1 MNSEEAGKRIEKIE
15 EEIDQIQPE
24 LSALRDNLVKYEI
37 ASSGERIAY
46 EEKRQRLD
54 IIIVTWRD
62 ILHSGLKS
70 PGSMDMIHLIHKVID
85 NMDDYLNRERGRR
98 K

>member
-1 MNSEEAGKRIEKIE
+1 MEETVKEVA
-15 EEIDQIQPE
+15 PE

-37 ASSGERIAY
+37 ASSAERIAY

-54 IIIVTWRD
+54 IIVVTWRD

-70 PGSMDMIHLIHKVID
+70 PGAVDMIYLIHKVID
-85 NMDDYLNRERGRR
+85 NMDDYLNREKGR